1 MSLSKRLGEES
12 GEKKLYSSG
21 DKLGGVGAS
30 PLTNAE
36 DRQVILSLRDAVVT
50 ELIRDLGRDVT
61 EGGELSQLDPSQ
73 VVGTATKHVD
83 QYPGE
88 LPLTRG
94 QVIQLTVDEI
104 LGNGPIEPLLQDPSI
119 TEVMVN
125 RFDEVFVERGGRI
138 DVTDVRFNS
147 EAHLRGTIERIVA
160 RVGRR
165 IDESSPLVDAR
176 LPDGSRVN
184 AVIPPIALNGSSLTI
199 RKFAIDRM
207 TLRDLLDTGTLT
219 EESADY
225 LSALIRGKAN
235 IIISGGTGSGKT
247 TTLNVLSSL
256 IPEDQRI
263 VTIEDSAELQINK
276 PHVVR
281 LESRPA
287 NVEGRGVVTI
297 RDLVKNSL
305 RMRPD
310 RIIVGEVRD
319 GTAFDMLQAMNT
331 GHEGSLTTVHANSP
345 SDALLRL
352 ESMSLMAG
360 LELPIHVIRQ
370 QMSSALDVIV
380 QQTRLIDGRRRITA
394 ISEVE
399 AGENGEPVVT
409 PIFSFHFASEG
420 DNPLSEGL
428 HPTGHHSTLAEKLG
442 ANGVS
447 LPESLIRSS

>member
-1 MSLSKRLGEES
+1 MSLSKRLGEDT
-12 GEKKLYSSG
+12 GEKRLYSSG
-21 DKLGGVGAS
+21 DKLGGVVAS

-36 DRQVILSLRDAVVT
+36 DRRVILSFRDAVVT
-50 ELIRDLGRDVT
+50 ELIRDLGRDVA
-61 EGGELSQLDPSQ
+61 EGGELSKLDPSQ

-83 QYPGE
+83 QYSGE
-88 LPLTRG
+88 LPLARG

-125 RFDEVFVERGGRI
+125 RFDEVFVEREGQI

-207 TLRDLLDTGTLT
+207 TLSDLLETGTLT

-247 TTLNVLSSL
+247 TTLNVLSGL
-256 IPEDQRI
+256 IPENQRI

-281 LESRPA
+281 LESRTA
-287 NVEGRGVVTI
+287 NVEGRGVITI

-380 QQTRLIDGRRRITA
+380 QQTRLIDGRRCITA

-399 AGENGEPVVT
+399 TGEDGGPVVT
-409 PIFSFHFASEG
+409 PIFSFHFASA
-420 DNPLSEGL
+420 DNDPVSEGL
-428 HPTGHHSTLAEKLG
+428 LPTGNSSMLKEKLG
-442 ANGVS
+442 ANGVA
-447 LPESLIRSS
+447 LPESLTRSS

>member
-1 MSLSKRLGEES
+1 MTTTAYSHLADAQASEFERSALFLDLKNRTHEHLLSRIEELGAEFGRWSQAAIAQFVLMELDSFIRLHSVPVNEQEALQVARALTRELTGLGPLQPLLEDPLVEDILINGHGNIYVS
-12 GEKKLYSSG
+12 R
-21 DKLGGVGAS
+21 GGV
-30 PLTNAE
+30 LQRETLHFKDDE
-36 DRQVILSLRDAVVT
+36 HVLRIVRRILAP
-50 ELIRDLGRDVT
+50 LGRR
-61 EGGELSQLDPSQ
+61 L
-73 VVGTATKHVD
+73 
-83 QYPGE
+83 
-88 LPLTRG
+88 
-94 QVIQLTVDEI
+94 
-104 LGNGPIEPLLQDPSI
+104 
-119 TEVMVN
+119 
-125 RFDEVFVERGGRI
+125 
-138 DVTDVRFNS
+138 
-147 EAHLRGTIERIVA
+147 
-160 RVGRR
+160 
-165 IDESSPLVDAR
+165 DESSPMVDAR

-420 DNPLSEGL
+420 DNPLPEGL
-428 HPTGHHSTLAEKLG
+428 HPTGHPSTLAEKLG